1 MKYIVVL
8 ADGMADEPIPSLGD
22 KTPLEVA
29 HLPTITALA
38 QKGQIGLVNTVPE
51 GMAPGSDVANLS
63 VMGYDPKQYHTGRSP
78 LEAASIG
85 VSLQPTDVTFRMN
98 FVTLSETSEQA
109 SNLTSGGDDDYNALT
124 MIDHSAGDLTTEEAA
139 ILLEAV
145 KEVFTTEALSF
156 YLGVSYRHLLLWD
169 HGLTGFDLT
178 PPHDILGQPI
188 ASYLPKGKGVG
199 AIATM
204 MQASYDLLKSHPI
217 NLKRKE
223 IGLRPANA
231 IWIWGEGKRPN
242 LDSYDEKFGVS
253 GHVISAVDLIKGIG
267 ILAGLTSIDVQG
279 ATGNLHT
286 NYRGKAGAA
295 LKALLDGDQFSYI
308 HIEAPDECGHQGDL
322 PGKILAMERID
333 EEVVKPLI
341 EGLEAAGESY
351 RILIVPDHPT
361 PIRLRTHT
369 SEPVP
374 FVIYDSTQETWNEEN
389 RFTEIAA
396 KKDGRFVEAGH
407 YLVPE
412 VLFKKAQLSAISAFQ
427 KGTT

>member
-29 HLPTITALA
+29 HLPTITGLA
-38 QKGQIGLVNTVPE
+38 QKGQIGLVKTVAE

-85 VSLQPTDVTFRMN
+85 VTLKSTDVTFRMN
-98 FVTLSETSEQA
+98 FVTLSDSPGAYQ
-109 SNLTSGGDDDYNALT
+109 DLT
-124 MIDHSAGDLTTEEAA
+124 MVDHSAGDLTTEEAG
-139 ILLEAV
+139 ILLESV
-145 KEVFTTEALSF
+145 KEAFTTEALSF

-169 HGLTGFDLT
+169 QGLTGSVLT
-178 PPHDILGQPI
+178 PPHDILDQKI
-188 ASYLPKGKGVG
+188 TNYLPKGPDVG
-199 AIATM
+199 PIAAM
-204 MQASYDLLKSHPI
+204 MAASYNLLKNHPV
-217 NLKRKE
+217 NLKRVAN
-223 IGLRPANA
+223 GLRPANA

-242 LDSYDEKFGVS
+242 LDSYHDKFGVS

-267 ILAGLTSIDVQG
+267 ILAGLTSIDVEG

-295 LKALLDGDQFSYI
+295 LKALLEGDQFSYI

-322 PGKILAMERID
+322 PGKILAMEKID
-333 EEVVKPLI
+333 AEVVKPLVD
-341 EGLEAAGESY
+341 GLQAAGEDF

-369 SEPVP
+369 SDPVP
-374 FVIYDSTQETWNEEN
+374 FVLYDSTLETWHPDN
-389 RFTEIAA
+389 RFSEIAA
-396 KKDGRFVEAGH
+396 KKDGRFIEAGH
-407 YLVPE
+407 RLMPD
-412 VLFKKAQLSAISAFQ
+412 VLFKQACVNA
-427 KGTT
+427 